1 MTMHHTA
8 KRVFELS
15 DALGRHLPT
24 EIVIS
29 LAFTTSLPETFAKG
43 MKAAKKHSSPS
54 TGQRKGAN

>member
-1 MTMHHTA
+1 MHHTA

-15 DALGRHLPT
+15 NVLGLHLPT

-43 MKAAKKHSSPS
+43 LKAAKKPQQPFHRPA
-54 TGQRKGAN
+54 QRC